1 MIRALI
7 GLLIAAIAAAFIRAV
22 IGMITKE
29 VTQMVNPDAAGG
41 QAKPGPA
48 GPGGPAG
55 AAGPTPTALKKCP
68 VCGTYV
74 PAAQL
79 IGGRFC
85 SEVCSTKAS

>member
-29 VTQMVNPDAAGG
+29 VTQMVNPDSE
-41 QAKPGPA
+41 
-48 GPGGPAG
+48 
-55 AAGPTPTALKKCP
+55 GPTATALKKCP
-68 VCGTYV
+68 VCGTYA
-74 PAAQL
+74 PAERL

-85 SEVCSTKAS
+85 SEACATKAS

>member
-29 VTQMVNPDAAGG
+29 VTQMVNPDSAEGKPKPAAE
-41 QAKPGPA
+41 
-48 GPGGPAG
+48 
-55 AAGPTPTALKKCP
+55 GPTATALKKCP
-68 VCGTYV
+68 VCGTYA
-74 PAAQL
+74 PAERL

-85 SEVCSTKAS
+85 SEACATKAS

>member
-29 VTQMVNPDAAGG
+29 VTQMVNPDAAGD
-41 QAKPGPA
+41 KPKAGPA
-48 GPGGPAG
+48 GP
-55 AAGPTPTALKKCP
+55 AGPTATALKKCP

-74 PAAQL
+74 PASQL